1 MCAVREGKIQNTSLP
16 VIEGNFATNKFITS
30 GYRKGSLTFDS
41 GAARSYLHESHLEYL
56 RHERASPITREYY
69 GAGGTKLKV
78 RKHYYNVWILLEYV
92 GEVCF
97 KEALISTER
106 EPFRGMLVGRT
117 DMSRLKVEINFGRDT
132 LGITN
137 SKDGKR
143 GGGRT
148 WIFDMVKGNRS
159 SAYHENFIGGLG
171 ARDDPE
177 NILDDHQVNSDDRS
191 STCGL
196 WGDPCRACEPD
207 ENDCDQCEVCI
218 DRDLKEENEKE
229 FRCPSK
235 DPDFKGDVRA
245 ALNRTLER
253 IRQSDRETF
262 THLEAKINPEGA
274 KRYPKAA
281 KAIPVLLEKYKRVFA
296 KDTGKVPDEYA
307 VGGTIVGN
315 VSKMRAGTGQS
326 FEGITHH
333 AVVKQLLRQAA
344 HGVIKPCMENGIIP
358 KNIMRIVPV
367 KKKTEDGKEI
377 KAMTSIRIAI
387 NAQETNARTDFRGV
401 PTDKISQSLDFAA
414 NVSRAGLT
422 FKCDFTECYHE
433 VPIQDGLK
441 PYFCIAVPG
450 MGIWYY
456 DRVMQGWVKAAQD
469 VQEVLT
475 KIFWQVRGYYWKY
488 MDDVLL
494 GSDINED
501 HYLVVLEKF
510 LSLCESNNLRL
521 KGSKCEF
528 LAFEFDFLGYRISAG
543 TIGPNPHK
551 LNKLLEVE
559 LECLSTKTKMKSFLG
574 GVKFLAKFMKRSAH
588 FLKPLEDACR
598 GDGAEKIEYNEI
610 LSEAFARVKKALTEL
625 TNVHPF
631 NPDLPT
637 IIVVDTSLYQTG
649 GFIYQTEGKENKIIG
664 FYSRTRK
671 NIERKIPLSS
681 CHFEIV
687 GALTLVMA
695 YMSTLS
701 LARNTITL
709 FTDSASFVKIWTR
722 FKQNKDLG
730 NDTTINT
737 AIYQMA
743 TRLDLNVQHLKNT
756 TGLIGLSDLLSRLD
770 EVTGAKE
777 MDPCDGTNC
786 SVCNTA
792 EMLDD
797 MPHERVI
804 KQVSSELRSA
814 EMFDGI
820 LRADQGERKFDKD
833 CLVARIQDKEREIAE
848 ERSWN
853 ALKKTRYRIET
864 LLADKRAL
872 VKMQD
877 RDKDLRKII
886 KGLRNGTVSYPK
898 KEDRL
903 QRVVEEFD
911 PRLKDG
917 VLTYKETVDGNE
929 CRVIPLP
936 PAAAPIAV
944 AAVHETVGH
953 RSITQLVKMLRRYF
967 KVLKPREV
975 VSAFVD
981 NCIRCTLQRG
991 GGNFARVQMK
1001 PVPIPNEFYQTIL
1014 MDEMTRNYNNGKDA
1028 IKVMVAMEGLS
1039 QFITVMTYEGS
1050 MNSELFLAMLAH
1062 VKSILC
1068 PHGLDNVKINLRV
1081 DGAKYHTSAMAR
1093 EALERMNVELEV
1105 HESKSLSKNSLP
1117 ELDVK
1122 MKLFG
1127 IELGNAI
1134 EGDGVPAEV
1143 AAHIAAAK
1151 CNSTIGENGASPAEI
1166 FTGRGWRGQKLV
1178 RLDARELIESLEKRR
1193 AAGRESAARKAA
1205 LKKKKEEAELVP
1217 YEDPDLNQQ
1226 DGARENSKMIRVG
1239 DLVTLKVKRDK
1250 NELPAAW
1257 EVTKLDFT
1265 KKEFLAARR
1274 SGVESG
1280 TAKEKWFSF
1289 EIIDKIFPKE
1299 TDILSVESKVKHGGE
1314 LRKFLARVATLAATN
1329 IRSQVTIPKKLEF
1342 IDPNLDLS
1350 KLNAR
1355 TFEIVDLPPEVKL
1368 EPEEEETVSKKKATE
1383 RAPPKLKKSKKSK
1396 SAIGESVRKSGRKS
1410 QPPDRFG
1417 EAIEDPER
1425 KDLSKEMM
1433 EAEREDR
1440 LEQLAQPK
1448 TRETTASRW
1457 TFW

>member
-1 MCAVREGKIQNTSLP
+1 M
-16 VIEGNFATNKFITS
+16 
-30 GYRKGSLTFDS
+30 
-41 GAARSYLHESHLEYL
+41 
-56 RHERASPITREYY
+56 
-69 GAGGTKLKV
+69 
-78 RKHYYNVWILLEYV
+78 WIILEYV

-97 KEALISTER
+97 EEAIISTER
-106 EPFRGMLVGRT
+106 EPFKGMLVGRT
-117 DMSRLKVEINFGRDT
+117 DMSRLKVEINFGNNT
-132 LGITN
+132 LGLANIKKGRSN
-137 SKDGKR
+137 GKR
-143 GGGRT
+143 
-148 WIFDMVKGNRS
+148 WVFNMLKGKSNES
-159 SAYHENFIGGLG
+159 EENFIGGLG
-171 ARDDPE
+171 ARDDPD
-177 NILDDHQVNSDDRS
+177 NILDKHVIESDDQM
-191 STCGL
+191 STKAT
-196 WGDPCRACEPD
+196 WGDKCRAGNPE
-207 ENDCDQCEVCI
+207 ENDCDGCEQCI
-218 DRDLKEENEKE
+218 DPDLKKENEKE

-235 DPDFKGDVRA
+235 DPDFKGDVRG

-253 IRQSDRETF
+253 IRQADRETF
-262 THLEAKINPEGA
+262 THLEASINPEGA

-281 KAIPVLLEKYKRVFA
+281 KAIPILLEKYKRVFA

-307 VGGTIVGN
+307 IGGTIMGN
-315 VSKMRAGTGQS
+315 VSKMRAGTGQC

-344 HGVIKPCMENGIIP
+344 HGVIKPCMENGVVP

-367 KKKTEDGKEI
+367 KKKTEDGKEV

-401 PTDKISQSLDFAA
+401 PTDKISESLDFAA

-433 VPIQDGLK
+433 VPIKPELR

-475 KIFWQVRGYYWKY
+475 KIFWQVRNYYWKY

-494 GSDINED
+494 GSDVDED
-501 HYLVVLEKF
+501 HYLMVLDKF

-528 LAFEFDFLGYRISAG
+528 LAFEFDFLGYRISSG

-551 LNKLLEVE
+551 VNKLLEIE

-574 GVKFLAKFMKRSAH
+574 GVKFLAKFMKRPAH
-588 FLKPLEDACR
+588 FLKPLEDACK
-598 GDGAEKIEYNEI
+598 GDGAEKVEPNEAVV
-610 LSEAFARVKKALTEL
+610 EAFARVKRALKEL
-625 TNVHPF
+625 THLHPF

-637 IIVVDTSLYQTG
+637 VIVVDTSLHQTG
-649 GFIYQTEGKENKIIG
+649 GFIYQTDDKEHKIIG

-671 NIERKIPLSS
+671 NVERKVPLSS

-695 YMSTLS
+695 YISTLS

-730 NDTTINT
+730 SDTTINT

-743 TRLDLNVQHLKNT
+743 TRVDLNVQHLKNT

-770 EVTGAKE
+770 DISGAKKS
-777 MDPCDGTNC
+777 DPCDGNNC
-786 SVCNTA
+786 SVCKTA
-792 EMLDD
+792 SMLDNI
-797 MPHERVI
+797 PQQQPFKKI
-804 KQVSSELRSA
+804 SSELRLG
-814 EMFDGI
+814 ELRDGI
-820 LRADQGERKFDKD
+820 LRADQGEHKFIKD
-833 CLVARIQDKEREIAE
+833 CLIGRILDRERERDE

-853 ALKKTRYRIET
+853 EIKKTKYRIET
-864 LLADKRAL
+864 LLEDKRAL
-872 VKMQD
+872 ARMQD

-886 KGLRNGTVSYPK
+886 KGLRNGTVNYPK
-898 KEDRL
+898 REDRL
-903 QRVVEEFD
+903 QRVIEEFD
-911 PRLKDG
+911 PKLKDG
-917 VLTYKETVDGNE
+917 VLTYKETIDGSE
-929 CRVIPLP
+929 CRVVPLP
-936 PAAAPIAV
+936 PVAAPIAV
-944 AAVHETVGH
+944 AAVHETMGH
-953 RSITQLVKMLRRYF
+953 RSITQLVKMLRRHF
-967 KVLKPREV
+967 KVVKPREIV
-975 VSAFVD
+975 TALVD

-991 GGNFARVQMK
+991 GGNFARAHMK
-1001 PVPIPNEFYQTIL
+1001 PVPIPSEFYQTIL

-1039 QFITVMTYEGS
+1039 QFITVMTYKGS
-1050 MNSELFLAMLAH
+1050 MNGELFLAMLAH

-1081 DGAKYHTSAMAR
+1081 DGAKWHTCAMAR
-1093 EALERMNVELEV
+1093 EAFRKMNVELEV
-1105 HESKSLSKNSLP
+1105 HESTSMSKNSLP

-1127 IELGNAI
+1127 TELANTIEA
-1134 EGDGVPAEV
+1134 DGIPPEV
-1143 AAHIAAAK
+1143 AAHVAAAK

-1178 RLDARELIESLEKRR
+1178 KMDARELIENLEKRR
-1193 AAGRESAARKAA
+1193 AAGRESAARKIA
-1205 LKKKKEEAELVP
+1205 LKKKKEEAELIP
-1217 YEDPDLNQQ
+1217 YEDPDLNLR
-1226 DGARENSKMIRVG
+1226 DGARDESRRIRVG

-1257 EVTKLDFT
+1257 EVIKLDFE
-1265 KKEFLAARR
+1265 KKEFLAVRR
-1274 SGVESG
+1274 SGVETGS
-1280 TAKEKWFSF
+1280 AKEKRFAF

-1299 TDILSVESKVKHGGE
+1299 TDILSVKSKVKQGGD
-1314 LRKFLARVATLAATN
+1314 LRKFLARAAVLAATSV
-1329 IRSQVTIPKKLEF
+1329 ISQAVIPKKLEYF
-1342 IDPNLDLS
+1342 DPELDLS
-1350 KLNAR
+1350 KVNAR
-1355 TFEIVDLPPEVKL
+1355 TFEIVDLPSEVKI
-1368 EPEEEETVSKKKATE
+1368 EAEEKEEKFPKKKENE
-1383 RAPPKLKKSKKSK
+1383 RAPPPMTKAKKSKKVFE
-1396 SAIGESVRKSGRKS
+1396 ESVRRSNRNSK
-1410 QPPDRFG
+1410 PPERYG
-1417 EAIEDPER
+1417 SAVEDPER
-1425 KDLSKEMM
+1425 KDLSKEM
-1433 EAEREDR
+1433 ENAERESR

-1448 TRETTASRW
+1448 SRETTSSRW
-1457 TFW
+1457 SLW